1 MYSNC
6 GDMGEDKEEPGSSD
20 NTDKG
25 KEQTVAK
32 QDTDIPQTS
41 YKIDNI

>member
-6 GDMGEDKEEPGSSD
+6 GDMGEDNEQPGSSD
-20 NTDKG
+20 NTVKG

-32 QDTDIPQTS
+32 QDTDIPVTS
-41 YKIDNI
+41 YKIDDV